1 MNNGTPVWRLL
12 NLKFPKNVMQKP
24 KPVDVVFQD
33 IAKFDTQNLIISNLL
48 HQIQS
53 QKLTDEQVNQYLGKL
68 LSNKDIEIKKRLEK
82 LRKGNKSFG
91 NKHNYNNNEIFR
103 NIPSPPPPPPNL
115 PDYPPAPY
123 SPD

>member
-1 MNNGTPVWRLL
+1 
-12 NLKFPKNVMQKP
+12 MQKP
-24 KPVDVVFQD
+24 KPVNVVFQD

-91 NKHNYNNNEIFR
+91 NKNNYNNNEIFR
-103 NIPSPPPPPPNL
+103 NIPSPQPQPPNL

-123 SPD
+123 SPN

>member
-68 LSNKDIEIKKRLEK
+68 LSNKDIEMKKRLGK

-103 NIPSPPPPPPNL
+103 KIPSPPPPPPNL
-115 PDYPPAPY
+115 PDHPPAPY